1 MTLPC
6 WIYNGALWLKELLS
20 ELMNCEGCWYQWWP
34 GSQRSSRPEVDPCNP
49 GFLQR
54 PRWTQC
60 SQHFQRWNPCQT
72 LWQRSQKLTCCHAV
86 PPLHFDEETAA
97 FTMSYDPVIVDTER
111 YLTFYSLGTEW
122 TWAARKRT
130 TKEMNRVSLIL
141 ANMRWIC
148 NMPQICRATPEL
160 WGVQSPFGV
169 HQQLSRSKVKPHP
182 FIPTVF
188 MPSPSPWPELL
199 ITFLLHLV
207 ARGCS
212 NHQNLGQLS
221 QIRLR
226 QRG

>member
-1 MTLPC
+1 MNMGDLFLLLPTFTGPTHWKWDEFWGLGQSQDLERKWWIFLLNRLKQRLLIMMMILMT
-6 WIYNGALWLKELLS
+6 W
-20 ELMNCEGCWYQWWP
+20 
-34 GSQRSSRPEVDPCNP
+34 
-49 GFLQR
+49 
-54 PRWTQC
+54 
-60 SQHFQRWNPCQT
+60 H
-72 LWQRSQKLTCCHAV
+72 
-86 PPLHFDEETAA
+86 
-97 FTMSYDPVIVDTER
+97 
-111 YLTFYSLGTEW
+111 SLGTEW